1 MIKIKN
7 ERMIMKL
14 IQGLKKIKE
23 LEKKAEDLRD
33 LVKNNCARS
42 SLEQDKYP
50 EQEKKVRG
58 WIQSHSDLLKEI
70 LRLRIAIQRTNL
82 ETEVS
87 IEIGE
92 RTVTKTIAEWIH
104 RRRDLAGDELKMWN
118 CLTDRG
124 IIEGQGKVPSGE
136 VVEVKITRFYDPAE
150 RDNMRSLY
158 QSEPIIIDGHLEV
171 TNAVTDLI
179 E

>member
-1 MIKIKN
+1 
-7 ERMIMKL
+7 MKL

-23 LEKKAEDLRD
+23 LQKKAEDLRD

-42 SLEQDKYP
+42 SLETDKYP

-70 LRLRIAIQRTNL
+70 LRLRIAIQKTNL
-82 ETEVS
+82 ETSVS

-92 RTVTKTIAEWIH
+92 KTVTKTIAEWIH
-104 RRRDLAGDELKMWN
+104 RRRDLAGDDLKMWN

-124 IIEGQGKVPSGE
+124 IVEGMGKVPTGD

-158 QSEPIIIDGHLEV
+158 QSEPITIDGNLEV
-171 TNAVTDLI
+171 VNAVTDLI